1 MVVVK
6 VWWKSFIQILPQLM
20 VTIWGSCGYFCMG
33 SVRGWSSPAIPSLNR
48 TVDFELSPSDLQWIS
63 SFPLLGA
70 VLGSLFII
78 KPMEYYG
85 RKKALIG
92 HYFVFVF
99 GFLITALA
107 SFGKHKSMLYA
118 GRFLMGFAAGS
129 TIPVCQIYVSECA
142 SPKIR
147 GRLGSTTIS
156 AMALG
161 VWTTYIIG
169 IFVDWHLLTWV
180 FCCLP
185 VLFLFGTMVM
195 PESPSWLL
203 SNNREQEARQ
213 SLQFLR
219 GKGTNIEAEMKR
231 IKEYQEMININDP
244 ASTTSIV
251 KPLGISLGVML
262 FQQTTGINAIVFYA
276 DDIFQAV
283 GSTMDEKYATII
295 VGAVQLVFTIASGFL
310 VDRCGRRML
319 FLGSAITSSVP
330 LATMGTFFYFERQW
344 GDKEAT
350 RYFGWLPL
358 ASLIVFFVTYSGGMS
373 NVPFIIM
380 GEMFP
385 ARHRTSLG
393 AISSSFNLFCT
404 FAMVQL
410 FPDMSQAFGKDGT
423 FYFFTGC
430 TLLSAAFV
438 YFLLPETTGKTLE
451 EMEQLFRSDKS
462 PGCRSNNHSNY
473 VDVIMQVESSKNNYI
488 TELCNSE
495 IYFII

>member
-1 MVVVK
+1 
-6 VWWKSFIQILPQLM
+6 M

-129 TIPVCQIYVSECA
+129 TIPVLRLSE
-142 SPKIR
+142 IR
-147 GRLGSTTIS
+147 GQLGSATIS

-161 VWTTYIIG
+161 VWTTYLIG
-169 IFVDWHLLTWV
+169 IFVDWHVLTWV

-244 ASTTSIV
+244 ASTTSVV

-283 GSTMDEKYATII
+283 GMDEKYATII

-310 VDRCGRRML
+310 
-319 FLGSAITSSVP
+319 
-330 LATMGTFFYFERQW
+330 
-344 GDKEAT
+344 
-350 RYFGWLPL
+350 
-358 ASLIVFFVTYSGGMS
+358 
-373 NVPFIIM
+373 
-380 GEMFP
+380 
-385 ARHRTSLG
+385 ARHSLVG
-393 AISSSFNLFCT
+393 
-404 FAMVQL
+404 
-410 FPDMSQAFGKDGT
+410 
-423 FYFFTGC
+423 
-430 TLLSAAFV
+430 
-438 YFLLPETTGKTLE
+438 
-451 EMEQLFRSDKS
+451 
-462 PGCRSNNHSNY
+462 
-473 VDVIMQVESSKNNYI
+473 
-488 TELCNSE
+488 
-495 IYFII
+495 